1 MHSTKALL
9 DLPFELREA
18 IYEYLVVKPANT
30 ITMLENHNC
39 FQNEVSAAQPA
50 ITRVNRQ
57 IRAEALPLFYKSNV
71 FLAELSEKLDLDIA
85 KRWLIAIGNSNVVH
99 LRRLVLCG
107 WSQVIYQGRPS
118 RLWIRCLFD
127 LKDGTLT
134 IDGNHVVVNG
144 KKYISK
150 DMSMMQQAF
159 QFMIEY
165 LDGGAWNELALRYF
179 LEGFH
184 EHCMKCSTK
193 FCMKCSQAKKKG
205 VETPHG

>member
-1 MHSTKALL
+1 MPLTKNFL

-18 IYEYLVVKPANT
+18 IYEHLVVKPANT

-50 ITRVNRQ
+50 MTRVNRQ

-85 KRWLIAIGNSNVVH
+85 IRWLIAIGNANIAN

-107 WSQVIYQGRPS
+107 WSQVIYQTRPS

-127 LKDGTLT
+127 LKNGTLT
-134 IDGNHVVVNG
+134 IDGNQVG
-144 KKYISK
+144 KYISK

-165 LDGGAWNELALRYF
+165 LEGRAWDELSLRYF

-205 VETPHG
+205 VEAPHS